1 MEKILRKIKYRLR
14 SCNPKRIFCNHRYNM
29 SWGEGSKYWSYTY
42 YICEKCGRS
51 MAIQTYRWI
60 EEQRD

>member
-1 MEKILRKIKYRLR
+1 
-14 SCNPKRIFCNHRYNM
+14 M